1 MIASKN
7 KGVTIPADTKLV
19 AALFNINMTSVVY
32 SSLLG
37 LTRDYMK
44 SIFPPNFFNSEYIQ
58 NSIFTV
64 SNKDEYDNSM
74 VKERPSLTIAMRYD
88 HEETTFAGD
97 PFLSNMMVQR
107 GAWLRPHLYRR
118 LAWDRNKM
126 IYITSSTSR
135 AKNVFDFILTLNS
148 EMQAINTIGYLRS
161 RIGENKPVF
170 LNNKIIEVPIPPSL
184 IATIAAAKGMKLS
197 TAVEMTAFNKMIS
210 EISGGQITHKLH
222 NSSGKFAYFYKY
234 QTNLLFKVNSFDTV
248 DKEMV
253 DKSVMG
259 STVKLNVSMEYD
271 NHTNFIVESY
281 QNLPPPSM
289 DFYNLLISDSGTG
302 SLMHSSIQTPISS
315 QLPNGQY
322 AIFSTNIITDINEY
336 LDETEF
342 EPYID
347 KNSLKYIKYLKEY
360 DATYE
365 TLKNNFTVKLYR
377 DGQDLIEGVD
387 FIMDWK
393 NNMKLK
399 ILIPRPNYDH
409 RFVIYANISEVA
421 DFIDSIDTSSNI

>member
-1 MIASKN
+1 MISSKN

-170 LNNKIIEVPIPPSL
+170 LNDRVIEVPIPPSL
-184 IATIAAAKGMKLS
+184 IATIAAAKGMKLTS
-197 TAVEMTAFNKMIS
+197 PALMSSFNEMIH
-210 EISGGQITHKLH
+210 EISGGQITHKRH

-234 QTNLLFKVNSFDTV
+234 RTNLLFKVNSFDTV
-248 DKEMV
+248 DKEMI

-289 DFYNLLISDSGTG
+289 EDFDLLISDSGTG
-302 SLMHSSIQTPISS
+302 SLIHSSIQTPISS
-315 QLPNGQY
+315 QLPNGHH
-322 AIFSTNIITDINEY
+322 AIFSTNIITDVNDY

-347 KNSLKYIKYLKEY
+347 KRTLKYIAHLKLT
-360 DATYE
+360 DDTYE
-365 TLKNNFTVKLYR
+365 LLKSKFTVKLYR
-377 DGQDLIEGVD
+377 DGKDLIEGRD

-393 NNMKLK
+393 NKLKLK
-399 ILIPRPNYDH
+399 ILIPHPNYDH
-409 RFVIYANISEVA
+409 RFVIYGSIVDIT
-421 DFIDSIDTSSNI
+421 DFNDSLDTPSNI